1 MLILTHLHPAPCA
14 INPPQIGP
22 RTGPNRGPKEK
33 TDIAKPRCS
42 ATNMS
47 DITPPP
53 MVKHADPPIPV
64 RSLKTINADRFGAS
78 AQPIWNRTKKD
89 VAALRT
95 ILRPYISLKGDRNN
109 GPAYMLCQS
118 YWAVHVIQMFTY
130 TVAKQITCHSKG
142 PQDRRCIAEL
152 SISI

>member
-1 MLILTHLHPAPCA
+1 
-14 INPPQIGP
+14 
-22 RTGPNRGPKEK
+22 
-33 TDIAKPRCS
+33 
-42 ATNMS
+42 
-47 DITPPP
+47 

-64 RSLKTINADRFGAS
+64 RSLKTINPARFGAS
-78 AQPIWNRTKKD
+78 AQPIWNRTKKE

-130 TVAKQITCHSKG
+130 TIAKQVTCHSKG
-142 PQDRRCIAEL
+142 PQDR
-152 SISI
+152 